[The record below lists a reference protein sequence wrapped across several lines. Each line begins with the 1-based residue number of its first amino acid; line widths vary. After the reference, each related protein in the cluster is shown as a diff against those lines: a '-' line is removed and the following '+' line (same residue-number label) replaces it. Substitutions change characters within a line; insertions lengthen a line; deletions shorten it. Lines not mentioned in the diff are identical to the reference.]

1 MKKAEGKITFIHH
14 DKNRAVIEYMDNSR
28 KKTIQAS
35 LDTVTTGERKTGKKA
50 HRFLVGDQVS
60 FTIKKTGANG
70 SIQYA
75 GNLQYLYNTSLELL
89 LNKAATDNRFLGYIK
104 STDGTYFIKEIDS
117 YLFFPLQFSKYEIIP
132 SENDMEKP
140 VYFKLENTDKPG
152 KTTASLYNHQYIP
165 EFLTA
170 VKHFKNKEII
180 HAPVYNITPFGVY
193 VQLMNN
199 RLQAK
204 LALEGSLKERVENK
218 IIQAGSVIPVIIKHI
233 AANRIIIEEAGRA
246 G

>member
-1 MKKAEGKITFIHH
+1 MKTATGKITFIHH
-14 DKNRAVIEYMDNSR
+14 DKNRAVIEFMDNNR

-35 LDTVTTGERKTGKKA
+35 LEVTTNGERKSGKKA

-75 GNLQYLYNTSLELL
+75 GNLQYLYNTSLEIL
-89 LNKAATDNRFLGYIK
+89 LNKAITENRFLGYIK
-104 STDGTYFIKEIDS
+104 CTDGKYFIKEIDS

-132 SENDMEKP
+132 SEKDMEKP
-140 VYFKLENTDKPG
+140 VHFKLENTDKPG
-152 KTTASLYNHQYIP
+152 KTTASLYNHRYIP

-170 VKHFKNKEII
+170 VRHFKNKETI
-180 HAPVYNITPFGVY
+180 HAPVYNITPYGVH
-193 VQLMNN
+193 VQLVNN
-199 RLQAK
+199 HVQAK

-218 IIQAGSVIPVIIKHI
+218 LIQVGSVIPVIIKHI
-233 AANRIIIEEAGRA
+233 AANRIVIEESGKAE
-246 G
+246 